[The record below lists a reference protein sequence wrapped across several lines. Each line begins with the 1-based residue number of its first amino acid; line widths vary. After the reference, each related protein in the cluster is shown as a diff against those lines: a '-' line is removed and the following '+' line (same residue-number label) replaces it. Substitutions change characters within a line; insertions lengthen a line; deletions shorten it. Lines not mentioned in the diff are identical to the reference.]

1 MKKSLRKAEKSEE
14 INMSPLI
21 DMVFILLI
29 FFIVTTVFID
39 ERGFESAQPDDASET
54 DSEEEPIILHVTK
67 SRKVLLNGQEI
78 GFAGVQREVRNR
90 IQGEPEPVI
99 LQVDQGTVS
108 ADALRVYDEA
118 LLAGALAVTMQ
129 QAN

>member
-1 MKKSLRKAEKSEE
+1 VKRSLRKPEKSSE
-14 INMSPLI
+14 INISPLI

-29 FFIVTTVFID
+29 FFIVTTVFVD
-39 ERGFESAQPDDASET
+39 ERGFESAQPDDAAQNE
-54 DSEEEPIILHVTK
+54 SEEEPIILHVTK
-67 SRKVLLNGQEI
+67 NRKVLLNGQEI

-90 IQGEPEPVI
+90 IQNEPEPVI
-99 LQVDQGTVS
+99 LQVDQGTMS
-108 ADALRVYDEA
+108 ADALRVYDDA